1 MTVMVIGGDH
11 LGSIDDQL
19 KEQGFEKIKHL
30 TGRKKS
36 PVTEMI
42 STKVDLVLVL
52 TDYVGTNLSRV
63 VKNEAKKHD
72 IPVIFARRSWSC
84 IAMEM
89 ERVCCFCCRKPCSRK
104 IDALEGNRASKNC
117 CGGDC
122 QCRSV
127 KKRF

>member
-1 MTVMVIGGDH
+1 MTVIVIGGDH

-42 STKVDLVLVL
+42 SDRVALVLVL

-84 IAMEM
+84 IAKEM
-89 ERVCCFCCRKPCSRK
+89 ERVCCFCCQKPCSRK
-104 IDALEGNRASKNC
+104 IDVLVDNTDGKNY

-127 KKRF
+127 KKKF